1 MMKYWNA
8 SQQQRFMDG
17 AHALGVMV
25 LFNLEDVGTR
35 GSGERTTHVTRYNN
49 TRTVPYL
56 ATMPADGLR
65 SLTARGNRACM
76 DTRLSAMTDVL

>member
-1 MMKYWNA
+1 MKYWNA

-35 GSGERTTHVTRYNN
+35 GSGERITHVTRYNN
-49 TRTVPYL
+49 TRAVRYL

-65 SLTARGNRACM
+65 SHDGYAAIAHVWTPG
-76 DTRLSAMTDVL
+76 SQP

>member
-65 SLTARGNRACM
+65 SHDGYAVIAHVWIPG
-76 DTRLSAMTDVL
+76 SQP